1 MPEKVRIVVQR
12 RDRADTRPYSQTFE
26 LDYKPQMNVI
36 SALQDIAA
44 SPVTADGQHTS
55 PVAWDCNC
63 LEEVCGACTMVIN
76 GRVRQACTALIDN
89 LLKESPVIDLK
100 PMSKFPVIRDLVVDR
115 RKMFESLKKIR
126 AWIPV
131 DTFGDVGEGPVISP
145 EVADMRYPLSRC
157 MTCGCCM
164 EVCPQFHDR
173 SEFIGPA
180 PIGQAVLFNL
190 HPTGEMTA
198 SERLEALMG
207 PGGITDCGNAQNCV
221 KACPKDVPLTQAIA
235 ITGRETTKLAIKRW
249 LRK

>member
-1 MPEKVRIVVQR
+1 MPEKVKIVVR
-12 RDRADTRPYSQTFE
+12 RQDRAESRPYSQTFE

-44 SPVTADGQHTS
+44 EPVTVDGQHTT

-89 LLKESPVIDLK
+89 LRKESSVIDLK
-100 PMSKFPVIRDLVVDR
+100 PMSKFPVVRDLMVDR
-115 RKMFESLKKIR
+115 RQMFESLKTVH

-131 DTFGDVGEGPVISP
+131 DTFGDVGEGPTIAP
-145 EVADMRYPLSRC
+145 ETADERYPLSRC

-164 EVCPQFHDR
+164 EVCPQFSKR
-173 SEFIGPA
+173 SAFIGPA
-180 PIGQAVLFNL
+180 PIAQAILFNS
-190 HPTGEMTA
+190 HPTGAMTA
-198 SERLEALMG
+198 AERLDALMG
-207 PGGITDCGNAQNCV
+207 PGGITDCGNSQNCV
-221 KACPKDVPLTQAIA
+221 KACPKEVPLTEAIGIA
-235 ITGRETTKLAIKRW
+235 GRETTKLAIKRW